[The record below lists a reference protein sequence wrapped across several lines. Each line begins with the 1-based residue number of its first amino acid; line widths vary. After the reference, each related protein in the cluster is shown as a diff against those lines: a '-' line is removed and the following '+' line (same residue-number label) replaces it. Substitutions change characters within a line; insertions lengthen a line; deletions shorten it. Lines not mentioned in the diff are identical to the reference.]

1 MSTVSAAIMDGKAL
15 AAQIRQTLIEETAYM
30 KKVGVEP
37 RLATVLVG
45 DDPASK
51 VYLNSK
57 HKAAEEVGVKSENL
71 HLPGTASE
79 EDLKA
84 LIRRLNADSSIN
96 GILLQL
102 PLPSHLDGRKMI
114 EEISPAKDV
123 DGLTSANMG
132 LLMYGQASLMP
143 CTPRGVMELLHHYK
157 VPIAGARAV
166 IINRS
171 TLVGKPLLHMLLAE
185 DATVTVCHSKSRD
198 LLGITRQA
206 DILIT
211 AVGRRPPFT
220 LGREMVKDRAVVVD
234 VAMNRVGGKLV
245 GDADFESVSKK
256 ASLIT
261 PVPGGV
267 GPMTVVMLIE
277 NTLIAAAKQHNLKEA
292 SVLQ

>member
-1 MSTVSAAIMDGKAL
+1 LSTGSPTVMDGKAL
-15 AAQIRQTLIEETAYM
+15 ASQIRQTLREETEYM

-37 RLATVLVG
+37 KLATILVG

-51 VYLNSK
+51 VYLGSK
-57 HKAAEEVGVKSENL
+57 HNAAAEVGIKSENFR
-71 HLPGTASE
+71 LPGTAK
-79 EDLKA
+79 EDDLTK
-84 LIRRLNADSSIN
+84 LIRRLNSDATIN

-102 PLPSHLDGRKMI
+102 PLPSHLDGRRMI
-114 EEISPAKDV
+114 EQISPAKDV

-157 VPIAGARAV
+157 IPVAGTRAV

-171 TLVGKPLLHMLLAE
+171 TLVGKPLLHMLLSE
-185 DATVTVCHSKSRD
+185 DATVTVCHSKSRN
-198 LLGITRQA
+198 LLSITRQA

-211 AVGRRPPFT
+211 AVGRRPQFT
-220 LGREMVKDRAVVVD
+220 LTREMVKDHVVVID

-245 GDADFESVSKK
+245 GDADFDSVSKK
-256 ASLIT
+256 ASYIT

-267 GPMTVVMLIE
+267 GPMTVVMLME
-277 NTLIAAAKQHNLKEA
+277 NTLIAAAKQHNLEEA
-292 SVLQ
+292 SLLQ